1 MEQAERTAFAEA
13 FTDTLAS
20 ILNTPRNVPL
30 SDFSPRSYYSLSGSW
45 QTRVFSSSSNQ
56 DSRFNALRKNAENGD
71 FSTKMSL
78 LLQYPIVVVS
88 TVEKYEVPPG
98 PGTTDWGNV
107 VILSITCCLSLFFR
121 Q

>member
-30 SDFSPRSYYSLSGSW
+30 SDFSPRSYYSLSGYW
-45 QTRVFSSSSNQ
+45 QTKVFSNSSNQ
-56 DSRFNALRKNAENGD
+56 DNRFNALRKNTTNGD

-88 TVEKYEVPPG
+88 TVKKNEVPSVYG
-98 PGTTDWGNV
+98 PPETTDWGNV
-107 VILSITCCLSLFFR
+107 VML
-121 Q
+121 